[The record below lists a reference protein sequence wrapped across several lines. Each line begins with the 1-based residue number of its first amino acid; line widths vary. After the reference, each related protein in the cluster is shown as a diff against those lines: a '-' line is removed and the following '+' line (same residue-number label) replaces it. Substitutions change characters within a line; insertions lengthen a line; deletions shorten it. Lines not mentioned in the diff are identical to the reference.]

1 MSLMSSALASG
12 FFTTSTSWEAQH
24 HYKRYLILG
33 LFTWLHWLFIVG
45 HGIFVVVRGLLSLA
59 SCGL

>member
-12 FFTTSTSWEAQH
+12 FFTTSASWEAQH
-24 HYKRYLILG
+24 HYKRHLILG